1 MESSSSEEED
11 LSAELELISKLRLA
25 FGATLQMLEAVRDN
39 LVIMGER
46 MDRLQE
52 SSRKCREHYYLMQ
65 QKEESQE

>member
-52 SSRKCREHYYLMQ
+52 SSRKCREHYLMQ